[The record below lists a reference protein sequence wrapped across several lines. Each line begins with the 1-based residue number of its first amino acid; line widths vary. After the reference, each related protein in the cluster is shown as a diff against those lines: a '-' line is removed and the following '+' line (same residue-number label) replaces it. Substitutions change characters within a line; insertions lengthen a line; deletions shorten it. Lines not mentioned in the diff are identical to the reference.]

1 MHTALFPRRHQFL
14 AALALSTVLAGAC
27 SQATSTN
34 PLPETNVA
42 DKALAT
48 ETVAVTVNP
57 NDRAMPNADA
67 ADQKTDPKAAPKAE
81 ATDTTSTIPVEGMV
95 CGGCEQSI
103 QAAVGK
109 INGVKSCK
117 ANHKDKNAV
126 VVYDAKVAKLDDI
139 LKAIKDTGYTP
150 SAPAAP
156 QK

>member
-14 AALALSTVLAGAC
+14 AALAVSTLLAGAC

-34 PLPETNVA
+34 PLPADNVA
-42 DKALAT
+42 NKALAT

-57 NDRAMPNADA
+57 NDHAMPNADA
-67 ADQKTDPKAAPKAE
+67 VDQKAAPKAE

-117 ANHKDKNAV
+117 ASHKDKNAV